1 MNYYYIDIEKQA
13 IKMTLEP
20 ENIPKEII
28 FNNIIFDNFK
38 KVKDFFDIIYS
49 DSKYKNYNLNQQLNS
64 LNQLILAKQEL
75 TQLEDYF
82 LPFKEE
88 LNKYNIAIDVL
99 EKELEEREKIFS
111 KYKHI
116 ASERQFVIQE
126 FRDYSSK
133 NILVLSNYAKRR
145 KLGNN
150 YVKFNKAEQEQLAKV
165 LNEKNIT
172 NKGELVKSYINTL
185 NDSISEYSFKYADFH
200 NKHKLEPLRKNEI
213 KNIFIIYLV
222 TKKELNKQIYL
233 TELEIKAKSDFNN
246 IRLVKTE
253 DIKLNDIKINSD
265 NEYNIYQVCDDKINE
280 IYFIGDAYNRVGM
293 LNSNG
298 DLTRNDIFIIDDN
311 FQGNQITLN
320 KQSFYDKDEVIYNDT
335 GYNDMLDSFWE
346 QFYGKQLFNIDTKY
360 KNIGDLGRTIPF
372 QKKDG

>member
-20 ENIPKEII
+20 ENIPKNII

-38 KVKDFFDIIYS
+38 KAKDFFEVIYS

-298 DLTRNDIFIIDDN
+298 DLTRNGIFIIDDN

-360 KNIGDLGRTIPF
+360 KNIGDLGRVIPF

>member
-38 KVKDFFDIIYS
+38 KAKDFFDIIYS

-265 NEYNIYQVCDDKINE
+265 NEYNIYQVCNDKINE

-298 DLTRNDIFIIDDN
+298 DLTRNGIFIIDDN

-360 KNIGDLGRTIPF
+360 KNIGDLGRAIPF
-372 QKKDG
+372 QKKDS